1 MTHADRSVTLMPS
14 LPPGLKRLLSIAFVA
29 GVVFLGAKTCEVE
42 SADCE
47 LVFRF
52 REVAPSGLRELEVRL
67 YDGDSSEP
75 LGEFRKYYDGDQSGP
90 KARWPLVIS
99 AGTYRLEG
107 ILMSD
112 EGAKEFERQVEL
124 VDGEAI
130 SVYLD

>member
-1 MTHADRSVTLMPS
+1 MRGADCSVVLMPS

-52 REVAPSGLRELEVRL
+52 RDVTPPGLRELEVRL
-67 YDGDSSEP
+67 YDGDASEP
-75 LGEFRKYYDGDQSGP
+75 LGEFRKYYDGEQAGP
-90 KARWPLVIS
+90 TARWPLVIS

-112 EGAKEFERQVEL
+112 AGARTFEREVEL

-130 SVYLD
+130 SVYVD